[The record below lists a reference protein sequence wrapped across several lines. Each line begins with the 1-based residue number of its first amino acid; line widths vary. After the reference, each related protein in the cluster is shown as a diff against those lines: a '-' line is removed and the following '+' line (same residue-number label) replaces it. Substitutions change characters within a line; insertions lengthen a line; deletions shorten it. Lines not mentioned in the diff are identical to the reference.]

1 MNSVRLPCLRR
12 DLDLKMMAH
21 TAHTAHTGA
30 MCVPCVPLCSGD
42 THGTRPGRA
51 GAGRAGRAG
60 RAGAGRG
67 LTHTTH
73 GVVSAHYPGLLVSAY
88 QPGGGGGRAER
99 LGPQLRSVSEQFLFL

>member
-1 MNSVRLPCLRR
+1 MTSTFGARLQFENDGTHCPHCPHGR
-12 DLDLKMMAH
+12 K
-21 TAHTAHTGA
+21 
-30 MCVPCVPLCSGD
+30 CVPCVPLCSGD

-51 GAGRAGRAG
+51 GAGRAG

-88 QPGGGGGRAER
+88 QPGGGSGRAER

>member
-12 DLDLKMMAH
+12 DLDLKIMTHMTHMTHTGASVCHVCHCALVTHMAH
-21 TAHTAHTGA
+21 T
-30 MCVPCVPLCSGD
+30 
-42 THGTRPGRA
+42 GRVLV
-51 GAGRAGRAG
+51 GRAGRAG

-88 QPGGGGGRAER
+88 QPGGGSGRAER
-99 LGPQLRSVSEQFLFL
+99 LGPQLRSVSKQFLFL